1 MGAAVDLRESKLA
14 GGQRHEEAAAAAAAA
29 DQDRSRQGA

>member
-1 MGAAVDLRESKLA
+1 MGAAVDLRESELA
-14 GGQRHEEAAAAAAAA
+14 GGQRHEEAAAAAAA